1 MIHDY
6 ESIKS
11 KLLTRNS
18 IQAVNML
25 KIVLLFLFA
34 SENSAMIFLT
44 KITDPRSPSPYEME
58 LAM

>member
-1 MIHDY
+1 MI
-6 ESIKS
+6 IKS
-11 KLLTRNS
+11 FFKSELLTRNS

-34 SENSAMIFLT
+34 SENSAKIFLT
-44 KITDPRSPSPYEME
+44 KITDPKRPSPYEKE